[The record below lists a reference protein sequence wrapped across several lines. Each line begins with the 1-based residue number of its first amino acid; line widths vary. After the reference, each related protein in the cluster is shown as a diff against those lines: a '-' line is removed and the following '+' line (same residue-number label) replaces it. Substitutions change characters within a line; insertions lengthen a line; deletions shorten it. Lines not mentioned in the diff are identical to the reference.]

1 MTVTYFGVMCVLQV
15 VGSCSAVRHGN
26 LNVPRDGIMPMM
38 ENETSVSDEMFNEN
52 YFPSTETSVLT
63 ELGQLLLDGIMPMME
78 NETSVSDEMFNE
90 NYFPSTETSV
100 LTELRQLFLDGIMPM
115 MENETS
121 VSEEMFDGKYFP
133 DSHRSPRRRSTLP
146 VATNGL
152 PVGIN
157 EAHVNYMD
165 SHRSRSRSPRRGP
178 VSPTATNPPVKAFA
192 SHRVGSI
199 DILGGPVNLQRNY
212 EQQGKPYGSAMF
224 VDTTPDTAANS
235 MSIPSVVTP
244 SPDDNVVSEVVM
256 DAGATI
262 PSHGRCHASTPNR
275 DPTADTLYN
284 RSPSRCR
291 QEVTGSTGKIK
302 KVPGCPDGENKSEV
316 ARAMLSHACGK
327 EYPDGCTQGH
337 HIYTCIGPHSR
348 NAVVHEYDT
357 RFAVTPQEYT
367 STQYFEYRHFG
378 KPNAK
383 TLAYLAACYAANRDD
398 RKPVTGR
405 EIKIRVDNTGGNLL
419 YRYRPNKGKCYG
431 FSRHSFGEMG
441 AWVLVHKTKWFRLI
455 AQTPADWLVNTQG

>member
-1 MTVTYFGVMCVLQV
+1 MRLMGIVFCLPVLQFA
-15 VGSCSAVRHGN
+15 GSCSAVRHGN
-26 LNVPRDGIMPMM
+26 LNVPRDGVMPM
-38 ENETSVSDEMFNEN
+38 ENVTSVSVEMFDKN
-52 YFPSTETSVLT
+52 YFPSTEASVLP
-63 ELGQLLLDGIMPMME
+63 ELG
-78 NETSVSDEMFNE
+78 
-90 NYFPSTETSV
+90 
-100 LTELRQLFLDGIMPM
+100 QLFLDGIMP

-133 DSHRSPRRRSTLP
+133 DSYRSRSRSPRRRSTLP

-165 SHRSRSRSPRRGP
+165 SHRSRSRSPRRGSTLPISQSTEASCSPELWNLFLDAVENEPVTSNAKNMPDTYRSRSRSPRRGP
-178 VSPTATNPPVKAFA
+178 VSPTATNPPVKAFT
-192 SHRVGSI
+192 SH
-199 DILGGPVNLQRNY
+199 
-212 EQQGKPYGSAMF
+212 
-224 VDTTPDTAANS
+224 
-235 MSIPSVVTP
+235 
-244 SPDDNVVSEVVM
+244 
-256 DAGATI
+256 
-262 PSHGRCHASTPNR
+262 
-275 DPTADTLYN
+275 N

-302 KVPGCPDGENKSEV
+302 KVRGYPDGENKSEV

-327 EYPDGCTQGH
+327 EYPDGCTQGY

-419 YRYRPNKGKCYG
+419 YRYRPNQGKCYG
-431 FSRHSFGEMG
+431 FSRHSFGDMG
-441 AWVLVHKTKWFRLI
+441 AWVLVHKTKWFRFI

>member
-1 MTVTYFGVMCVLQV
+1 
-15 VGSCSAVRHGN
+15 
-26 LNVPRDGIMPMM
+26 
-38 ENETSVSDEMFNEN
+38 
-52 YFPSTETSVLT
+52 
-63 ELGQLLLDGIMPMME
+63 MME

-337 HIYTCIGPHSR
+337 HIYKCSGPHSR
-348 NAVVHEYDT
+348 DAVVYEYDT
-357 RFAVTPQEYT
+357 RFAVKPQKYR
-367 STQYFEYRHFG
+367 TQYFEYRHFG

-405 EIKIRVDNTGGNLL
+405 
-419 YRYRPNKGKCYG
+419 
-431 FSRHSFGEMG
+431 
-441 AWVLVHKTKWFRLI
+441 
-455 AQTPADWLVNTQG
+455 

>member
-1 MTVTYFGVMCVLQV
+1 
-15 VGSCSAVRHGN
+15 
-26 LNVPRDGIMPMM
+26 
-38 ENETSVSDEMFNEN
+38 
-52 YFPSTETSVLT
+52 
-63 ELGQLLLDGIMPMME
+63 MME

-256 DAGATI
+256 DTGATI

-302 KVPGCPDGENKSEV
+302 KV
-316 ARAMLSHACGK
+316 
-327 EYPDGCTQGH
+327 
-337 HIYTCIGPHSR
+337 
-348 NAVVHEYDT
+348 
-357 RFAVTPQEYT
+357 
-367 STQYFEYRHFG
+367 
-378 KPNAK
+378 
-383 TLAYLAACYAANRDD
+383 CY
-398 RKPVTGR
+398 
-405 EIKIRVDNTGGNLL
+405 
-419 YRYRPNKGKCYG
+419 
-431 FSRHSFGEMG
+431 
-441 AWVLVHKTKWFRLI
+441 
-455 AQTPADWLVNTQG
+455 